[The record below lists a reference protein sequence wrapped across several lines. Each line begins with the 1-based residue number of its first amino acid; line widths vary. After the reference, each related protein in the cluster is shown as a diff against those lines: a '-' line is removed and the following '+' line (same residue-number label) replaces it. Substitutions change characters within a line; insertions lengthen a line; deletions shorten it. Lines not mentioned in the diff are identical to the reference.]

1 MIYNFFKIV
10 IPAKAGIQY
19 NILLKCTNKTFKDF
33 MFNKAGKTLTIFIV
47 LTYIL
52 LISST
57 SIGFYLYHL
66 EQRLHKSVETELGIS
81 HADGVRLQAQLKD
94 IQGQLALA
102 VDKNKEADQ
111 KINNLLD
118 EKDLNE
124 GLRAALKKENTA
136 LKEQMADIDKS
147 KQKIK
152 ADLDDSA
159 AKLSQYQELLK
170 ASQDKSKELEARL
183 AGLAETNKSNET
195 RIKELTAD
203 MKPYDKR
210 TPAEQ
215 IASEVVP
222 PGQSGKDKVEL
233 NTIVVNPK
241 TGTKGHVLSVDID
254 AEFVVFNLGLKQGV
268 KPDDVLS
275 LYRGDEYLGDIKATR
290 VQDEMSAADI
300 IPPLSSREIRKNDT
314 VVLKP

>member
-1 MIYNFFKIV
+1 MI
-10 IPAKAGIQY
+10 
-19 NILLKCTNKTFKDF
+19 
-33 MFNKAGKTLTIFIV
+33 NKAGKTLTIFIV

-66 EQRLHKSVETELGIS
+66 EQRLHKSVETQLDSSHTDEL
-81 HADGVRLQAQLKD
+81 RLQSQLKD

-102 VDKNKEADQ
+102 QDKNKEADQ

-118 EKDLNE
+118 EQDLNE
-124 GLRAALKKENTA
+124 GLRTALKKENTQ
-136 LKEQMADIDKS
+136 LKGQMADIDKS

-152 ADLDDSA
+152 ADLDDA
-159 AKLSQYQELLK
+159 VAKLSQFQGLLK
-170 ASQDKSKELEARL
+170 ASQDKSKELETRL

-195 RIKELTAD
+195 KIKELMAE

-210 TPAEQ
+210 TPQEQ

-222 PGQSGKDKVEL
+222 PGYRGKDKVEL
-233 NTIVVNPK
+233 DKIVVNPQS
-241 TGTKGHVLSVDID
+241 GTKGHILSVDTD

-268 KPDDVLS
+268 KPDGVLS
-275 LYRGDEYLGDIKATR
+275 VYRGDEYLGDIKATR

-300 IPPLSSREIRKNDT
+300 IPPLSSKEIRKNDI